1 MDIQPRDIITIIG
14 GAVSLTGLYYALKR
28 DVVKVSTALSKVES
42 YHKREVTMLGDSIK
56 ETKEEFNTK
65 LNVMKEEQNKA
76 IDKLEKKIDVIAA
89 QNLTISTNLAEL
101 AGFIRGNK

>member
-1 MDIQPRDIITIIG
+1 
-14 GAVSLTGLYYALKR
+14 
-28 DVVKVSTALSKVES
+28 
-42 YHKREVTMLGDSIK
+42 MLGDSIK
-56 ETKEEFNTK
+56 ETKDEFNTK

>member
-56 ETKEEFNTK
+56 ETKDEFNTK
-65 LNVMKEEQNKA
+65 LNVMKDEQNKA

-101 AGFIRGNK
+101 AGFIRGTK

>member
-28 DVVKVSTALSKVES
+28 DVVKVSTALGKVES

-89 QNLTISTNLAEL
+89 QNLTISNNLAEL
-101 AGFIRGNK
+101 AGFIRGTK

>member
-28 DVVKVSTALSKVES
+28 DVVKVSSALGKVES

-56 ETKEEFNTK
+56 ETKDEFNTK

>member
-28 DVVKVSTALSKVES
+28 DVVKVSTALGKVES

-56 ETKEEFNTK
+56 ETKDEFNTK

>member
-101 AGFIRGNK
+101 AGFIRGTK

>member
-28 DVVKVSTALSKVES
+28 DVVKVSTALGKVES

-101 AGFIRGNK
+101 AGFIRGTK

>member
-28 DVVKVSTALSKVES
+28 DVVKVSSALGKVES
-42 YHKREVTMLGDSIK
+42 YHKREVTMLSESIK
-56 ETKEEFNTK
+56 ETKDEFNTK
-65 LNVMKEEQNKA
+65 LNVMKDEQNKA

>member
-28 DVVKVSTALSKVES
+28 DVVKVSSALGKVES
-42 YHKREVTMLGDSIK
+42 YHKREVTMLSDSIK

-65 LNVMKEEQNKA
+65 LNVMKDEQNKA

-101 AGFIRGNK
+101 AGFIRGTK